1 MGQDNYSISS
11 IKGQVGVQWNAILNA
26 KRILTF
32 GATYDF
38 GGDLNP
44 EVTKKLYIGD
54 LYNTVVKGRYDA
66 PEAGAAPAA
75 GRGGLLPDRQV
86 GRRRGLCVPE
96 LGRPQLG
103 LRDDGNQRQRGE
115 QDGIQGGLHQYEHDQ
130 DGCGIHPNRYDARH
144 FLKRWSYRAGFRYG
158 AYNQT
163 FNGDKLAQYAVT
175 AGIGIPVRRGA
186 FSAID
191 IGVEYGRRGY
201 NIADRLGLVR
211 QQYFKFA
218 IGFTLFAGQMENGE
232 YWFMRSKFD

>member
-1 MGQDNYSISS
+1 MSGRWA
-11 IKGQVGVQWNAILNA
+11 VGVDYVFQNW
-26 KRILTF
+26 
-32 GATYDF
+32 
-38 GGDLNP
+38 GGRNSGY
-44 EVTKKLYIGD
+44 EMTGTSGSGENKTEYKVAYT
-54 LYNTVVKGRYDA
+54 NTSTIKMGVEYT
-66 PEAGAAPAA
+66 
-75 GRGGLLPDRQV
+75 
-86 GRRRGLCVPE
+86 
-96 LGRPQLG
+96 
-103 LRDDGNQRQRGE
+103 
-115 QDGIQGGLHQYEHDQ
+115 
-130 DGCGIHPNRYDARH
+130 PNRYDARH

>member
-1 MGQDNYSISS
+1 MLPRQLAVGAYYQT
-11 IKGQVGVQWNAILNA
+11 GRWAVGVDYVFQNW
-26 KRILTF
+26 
-32 GATYDF
+32 
-38 GGDLNP
+38 GGRNSGY
-44 EVTKKLYIGD
+44 EMTG
-54 LYNTVVKGRYDA
+54 TSGS
-66 PEAGAAPAA
+66 
-75 GRGGLLPDRQV
+75 
-86 GRRRGLCVPE
+86 
-96 LGRPQLG
+96 
-103 LRDDGNQRQRGE
+103 RGE

-130 DGCGIHPNRYDARH
+130 DGCGIHPEPLRCAS

-211 QQYFKFA
+211 QQYFKFGDRLHA
-218 IGFTLFAGQMENGE
+218 LRGTDGE
-232 YWFMRSKFD
+232 RRILVHALQVRLM